1 LAEVIRIE
9 NLSFSYGDKPVLD
22 GVDFA
27 VEEGRATVILG
38 PSGIGKSTLLKL
50 MAGLLEPT
58 TGRLEVR
65 SQGSAVGTRM
75 VFQTPRL
82 FPWLSVRKNLTFAL
96 RAAKV
101 PREQW
106 DQRIENLMDK
116 VGLLGE
122 LDLSVAELSIGMAQR
137 VALVRSLVCE
147 PSVLLLDEPFSSLD
161 PKRRRQLQDDLSSLV
176 SFTGVSVVMVTHD
189 IEEALEVGDQILIL
203 SGQPARII
211 STITVADQPV
221 DEARKLIEE
230 HLLR

>member
-1 LAEVIRIE
+1 MAEVIRIE

>member
-1 LAEVIRIE
+1 LAKVIRIE

-22 GVDFA
+22 RVDFA

-38 PSGIGKSTLLKL
+38 PSGIGKSTILKL
-50 MAGLLEPT
+50 MAGLLQPT
-58 TGRLEVR
+58 TGRVEVR

-106 DQRIENLMDK
+106 DQRIEKLMDK

-122 LDLSVAELSIGMAQR
+122 LDLSVAALSIGMAQR

-189 IEEALEVGDQILIL
+189 IEEALEVGDQVLIL
-203 SGQPARII
+203 NGQPAHII
-211 STITVADQPV
+211 HTITVADQPV